1 MKQRLVEVFNR
12 DWTEE
17 TAPILEKKIEDKTIV
32 EAAGKSYSSVGGTY
46 YEVPVWRLDKKNLNN
61 RVYTSSL
68 AKKLIKENKVTVA
81 LKDHPNADEDGS
93 VDRIVAIGKN
103 PHIRD
108 GVLYA
113 DCYFVDDDF
122 RKKVENILEHGGNI
136 GLSSSGDGSV
146 DDDGYVLDEDYVLQR
161 YFDFVLTP
169 SYEVYLTKESVKS
182 SLTNICL
189 GPLFN
194 KTITNETVF
203 ESVST
208 NKETANKDSD
218 HTPLEE
224 AKVTKSEEKKMKTSI
239 EEKNFKM
246 GLESRYEKY
255 HVTDKPSEKLKIL
268 ESIVEYCE
276 GVEFAQTEYAKALE
290 EMAQVKEAL
299 IDLAEKGTVVDELEE
314 SVQTSLIAQSE
325 LQEEL
330 ETLTQQYNTALE
342 MLESFKVREKK
353 LKELVELAKAERAGM
368 AKASE
373 LKEMSVYIDSIE
385 KQMKALKKEN
395 TYLKKEN
402 NSLLEKFKKTLT
414 VKQRH
419 ELALAKLSENEG
431 GIVDGDDEEVDFE
444 SDSEQTIKVKDA
456 DVTIEDADDV
466 EVIQD
471 TEYTKD
477 VVDDTLDLGNDD
489 EIEEY
494 YDDLVRQNPNVRR
507 IEKQIKKCKTLFEA
521 QRVFLSL
528 EDLIDG
534 TPRQSTNKSNLL
546 ESGVYKKAV
555 RAVQPKF
562 HDGWF

>member
-1 MKQRLVEVFNR
+1 MRQRLVEVFNR

-17 TAPILEKKIEDKTIV
+17 TAPIFEKKIEDKTIV

-61 RVYTSSL
+61 RVYTSTL

-93 VDRIVAIGKN
+93 VDRIVAVGKN
-103 PHIRD
+103 PHIRE

-113 DCYFVDDDF
+113 DCYFVDDTF

-146 DDDGYVLDEDYVLQR
+146 DDAGYVLEEDYVLQR

-182 SLTNICL
+182 
-189 GPLFN
+189 PD
-194 KTITNETVF
+194 TVF

-208 NKETANKDSD
+208 NRETANIQTDNI
-218 HTPLEE
+218 PLEE
-224 AKVTKSEEKKMKTSI
+224 AKVTKSEERKMKTSI

-255 HVTDKPSEKLKIL
+255 HATDKPSEKLKIL
-268 ESIVEYCE
+268 ESIAEYCE
-276 GVEFAQTEYAKALE
+276 GVEFAQTEYEKALE
-290 EMAQVKEAL
+290 EMAQVKANL
-299 IDLAEKGTVVDELEE
+299 IDLAEKGSVVDELEE

-330 ETLTQQYNTALE
+330 ENLTQQYNTALE

-353 LKELVELAKAERAGM
+353 LKELVDLAKAERAGM
-368 AKASE
+368 AKATE
-373 LKEMSVYIDSIE
+373 LKEMLSYIESIE
-385 KQMKALKKEN
+385 KQMKAIKKEN
-395 TYLKKEN
+395 IVLKKEN
-402 NSLLEKFKKTLT
+402 NTLLEKFKKSLT
-414 VKQRH
+414 SKQRH
-419 ELALAKLSENEG
+419 ELALAKLRENEDE
-431 GIVDGDDEEVDFE
+431 IVDGDEEVDFE

-456 DVTIEDADDV
+456 NVTIEDADDV
-466 EVIQD
+466 EIVQD
-471 TEYTKD
+471 NEYEKD
-477 VVDDTLDLGNDD
+477 SMDDTLDIGNED

-494 YDDLVRQNPNVRR
+494 YEDLVRQNPNVRR

-555 RAVQPKF
+555 RSVQPKF